1 MSKEKVIFFKIQ
13 FPYEDISEISPARFD
28 EGQMNFVDHDL
39 NIGWALNL
47 GILDDRIKHTC

>member
-1 MSKEKVIFFKIQ
+1 MSKEKVTFFKTQ

-28 EGQMNFVDHDL
+28 EGQMNLVDHDL

-47 GILDDRIKHTC
+47 GN